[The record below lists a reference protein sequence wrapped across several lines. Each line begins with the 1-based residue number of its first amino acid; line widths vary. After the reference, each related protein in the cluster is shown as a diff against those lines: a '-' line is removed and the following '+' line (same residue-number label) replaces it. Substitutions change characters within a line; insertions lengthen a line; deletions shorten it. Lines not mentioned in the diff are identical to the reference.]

1 MFDELTEVKM
11 LEKNENFWGPSGKSR
26 GVFRTQVSFFVKIVK
41 NLIVRKNFHL
51 WGDQIG
57 RYDNHLKSSHIL
69 RYRNSCMSM
78 PLSAYLAC
86 LQPKHISCKDLFM
99 SVD

>member
-41 NLIVRKNFHL
+41 NLIVSQKL
-51 WGDQIG
+51 P
-57 RYDNHLKSSHIL
+57 SL
-69 RYRNSCMSM
+69 RWSNR
-78 PLSAYLAC
+78 
-86 LQPKHISCKDLFM
+86 
-99 SVD
+99 